1 MNNGS
6 QQDVPPYVAQGAPK
20 VNFNVGSGNILAT
33 ARTMDLPP
41 LKNNGHEPHG
51 NDFGERSQ
59 EQPMKKGSNKAF
71 HRTAHKA
78 PPVNADVRIENMKIR
93 LAADAA

>member
-1 MNNGS
+1 MNSPNKAL
-6 QQDVPPYVAQGAPK
+6 QVTAHKAP
-20 VNFNVGSGNILAT
+20 NLNADVGSGNILAT

-59 EQPMKKGSNKAF
+59 EQPMKTGSNKAF
-71 HRTAHKA
+71 HLTRHKW
-78 PPVNADVRIENMKIR
+78 REGER
-93 LAADAA
+93 